1 MPPKCKTCVS
11 LLLQLV
17 NEQKTR
23 AILDMKWSS
32 ESRDKP
38 LLAVTTSSGQL
49 LVYQLE
55 KSCLEL
61 KDSITINEELNPVV
75 LSLDWNDRQ
84 CSLDLEKKRPH
95 SSKLVTSDSSGHI
108 SIITFED
115 GHDMRLI
122 DQRKNHDFEAWICS
136 FDVWDSNVVY
146 SGGDDCKLFMTDMRE
161 DSKKRV

>member
-1 MPPKCKTCVS
+1 
-11 LLLQLV
+11 
-17 NEQKTR
+17 
-23 AILDMKWSS
+23 MKWSS

-38 LLAVTTSSGQL
+38 SLAVTTSSGQL

-61 KDSITINEELNPVV
+61 KDSIKINEELNPVV
-75 LSLDWNDRQ
+75 LSLDWNDRL